1 MGEAIQWKE
10 RKVSIFLAAPG
21 LNVQSEPALE
31 LPENRSRWTT
41 LPQMPKHIWYSSCT
55 SWVWTQKGFNLNLI
69 WWYWMNFPYIF
80 FFHVYIIFVSL
91 GILRI
96 GCVRFL
102 GSWVRSVQVAP
113 TPERT
118 PVSLACS
125 PRASRLACS
134 ARRRSKVSSSPSS
147 SALPVEK
154 TSCRWSLTWGSE
166 MTAEMNSER
175 IRTQSWVH
183 FFASR
188 IAAANSLA
196 SSPEPGP
203 LESSAEWNIRTI
215 RR

>member
-1 MGEAIQWKE
+1 MKGTKSLYLSGSPWFECAVGTCTGTSRESFTMDDAASDAQTHLAQFLHKLSMDTEGFQFKFDLMILDE
-10 RKVSIFLAAPG
+10 FSI
-21 LNVQSEPALE
+21 
-31 LPENRSRWTT
+31 
-41 LPQMPKHIWYSSCT
+41 
-55 SWVWTQKGFNLNLI
+55 
-69 WWYWMNFPYIF
+69 YIYI

-147 SALPVEK
+147 SALPVWRK
-154 TSCRWSLTWGSE
+154 QVVDGPVS
-166 MTAEMNSER
+166 
-175 IRTQSWVH
+175 H
-183 FFASR
+183 F
-188 IAAANSLA
+188 
-196 SSPEPGP
+196 EDQK
-203 LESSAEWNIRTI
+203 
-215 RR
+215 